1 MKRFAVRAVVIDI
14 EGTTSS
20 IAFVKDVLFPFARE
34 RLADFIARAP
44 QKVAPILDEVRQLES
59 DPTLT
64 PDQIAG
70 LLQRW
75 IDQDRKIAPLKAL
88 QGMIWADGYTS
99 GEIVGHIYADAA
111 IALRAWHDS
120 GLPIY
125 IYSSGS
131 IDAQRL
137 IYGHTAEGDMTPL
150 LSGYFD
156 TRTGG
161 KLEAASYTR
170 IAEAIGYTP
179 SDLLF
184 LSDHAGEI
192 AAAAAAGMQ
201 TQLVDRDAATPGAI
215 DSFDKLVLEKLP

>member
-1 MKRFAVRAVVIDI
+1 
-14 EGTTSS
+14 
-20 IAFVKDVLFPFARE
+20 
-34 RLADFIARAP
+34 
-44 QKVAPILDEVRQLES
+44 VRQLES

-64 PDQIAG
+64 PDQIAN

-88 QGMIWADGYTS
+88 QGMIWADGYAS
-99 GEIVGHIYADAA
+99 GEIVGHIYEDAA
-111 IALRAWHDS
+111 IALRAWHDN

-131 IDAQRL
+131 IEAQRL
-137 IYGHTAEGDMTPL
+137 IYGHTAEGDLTPL

-170 IAEAIGYTP
+170 IAVTIDHKPA
-179 SDLLF
+179 DLLF

-192 AAAAAAGMQ
+192 A
-201 TQLVDRDAATPGAI
+201 
-215 DSFDKLVLEKLP
+215 